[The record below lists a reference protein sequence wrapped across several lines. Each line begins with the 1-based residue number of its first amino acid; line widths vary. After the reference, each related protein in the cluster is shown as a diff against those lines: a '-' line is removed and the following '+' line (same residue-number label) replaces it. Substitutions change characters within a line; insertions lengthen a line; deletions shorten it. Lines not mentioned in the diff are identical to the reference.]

1 MSEMQGHHWSSQK
14 ALEHGVSER
23 IKFVELDEK
32 QQRLLQ
38 DTMLRIFEPN
48 SG

>member
-14 ALEHGVSER
+14 ALKHDVSER
-23 IKFVELDEK
+23 IQFVELDEK
-32 QQRLLQ
+32 QQKLLQ

-48 SG
+48 IG

>member
-1 MSEMQGHHWSSQK
+1 MQGHHWSSQK

-23 IKFVELDEK
+23 IKFDELDEK

-38 DTMLRIFEPN
+38 DTTLRIYEPN